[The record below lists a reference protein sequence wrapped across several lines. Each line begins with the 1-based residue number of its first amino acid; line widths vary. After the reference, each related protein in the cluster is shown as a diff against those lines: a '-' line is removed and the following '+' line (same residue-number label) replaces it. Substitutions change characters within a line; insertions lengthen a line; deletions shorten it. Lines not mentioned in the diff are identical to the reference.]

1 MLCAPIGRRYRVRVS
16 SARDLLAAL
25 LLTGA
30 LLLGALWLP
39 GAWIDRNVVEQ
50 SGFLAITEPLAADE
64 AIQRDISDSAVEKVL
79 DDDRIPGWVADQL
92 APLIQDQAPKLTG
105 TQGYATLWDGT
116 MRDLHEGLFTSGAS
130 DLEVDLSPVIEQ
142 MLDAVDG
149 SLPVKI
155 PRPENATI
163 TLTTI
168 PDVPVLTTAQTVAPW
183 FSWAGPA
190 ALVLAAL
197 ALLVAAHR
205 RAMLAL
211 AGVAGI
217 IAGALTCLLA
227 GTIGTLVPN
236 SIDQADFLGPI
247 VQAFETQFAADVM
260 PQGVIILGVGALIAT
275 VGLVLVGVHRRD

>member
-1 MLCAPIGRRYRVRVS
+1 MS

-30 LLLGALWLP
+30 LLLGALWVP
-39 GAWIDRNVVEQ
+39 GAWIDRNVVDQ
-50 SGFLAITEPLAADE
+50 GGFLAITEPLAGDP

-92 APLIQDQAPKLTG
+92 APLIQDQAPRLTG
-105 TQGYATLWDGT
+105 TQMYATLWDDV
-116 MRDLHEGLFTSGAS
+116 MRDLHGGLFTAGES
-130 DLEVDLSPVIEQ
+130 DLEVDLSPVIDQ
-142 MLDAVDG
+142 MLGSVEG
-149 SLPVKI
+149 SLPIEI
-155 PRPENATI
+155 PRPEDA
-163 TLTTI
+163 TLTLATI
-168 PDVPVLTTAQTVAPW
+168 PDIPLLTSAQVVAPW

-205 RAMLAL
+205 RSLLTL

-227 GTIGTLVPN
+227 GQVGTLVPD
-236 SIDQADFLGPI
+236 SIDQADFLGP
-247 VQAFETQFAADVM
+247 VVGAFETQFAADVM

>member
-1 MLCAPIGRRYRVRVS
+1 MAHRYRVGVS

-39 GAWIDRNVVEQ
+39 GVWIDRNVVEQ
-50 SGFLAITEPLAADE
+50 SGFLAVTEPLAADE
-64 AIQRDISDSAVEKVL
+64 AIQRDISDSAVETVL
-79 DDDRIPGWVADQL
+79 DDDRIPGWAADQL
-92 APLIQDQAPKLTG
+92 APLIQDQAPRLTG
-105 TQGYATLWDGT
+105 TEMYATLWDDT
-116 MRDLHEGLFTSGAS
+116 MQNLHDGLFSDGAS
-130 DLEVDLSPVIEQ
+130 ELEVDLSPVIEE
-142 MLDAVDG
+142 MLSAVDG
-149 SLPVKI
+149 SLPIQI

-163 TLTTI
+163 TLATI
-168 PDVPVLTTAQTVAPW
+168 PDVPLLTTLQLVAPW

-205 RAMLAL
+205 RALLAL

-227 GTIGTLVPN
+227 GEIDTLVPN
-236 SIDQADFLGPI
+236 SIDQAAFLGPI

-260 PQGVIILGVGALIAT
+260 PQGVIVLGVGALVAT